1 MATRMLYGLDPF
13 RQIRRLQS
21 EVSRVAER
29 GSARAEEFPALNA
42 YANQD
47 GVVITAELPGI
58 RIDDLAVS
66 VHRDAITLS
75 GERQTDIAEAKQYH
89 RRERRQGRFVR
100 TVSLPFIVD
109 PKGVEAVVKNGVLR
123 LELPRAEEDKPRRI
137 NISTR

>member
-13 RQIRRLQS
+13 RQMRRLQN
-21 EVSRVAER
+21 EASRVAKR

-47 GVVITAELPGI
+47 GVVITAELPGV

-75 GERQTDIAEAKQYH
+75 GERQTDIEEAKQYH

-109 PKGVEAVVKNGVLR
+109 PKGVEAVMKNGVLR

>member
-1 MATRMLYGLDPF
+1 MATRMFYGLDPF
-13 RQIRRLQS
+13 RQMRRLQT
-21 EVSRVAER
+21 EVSRMAER
-29 GSARAEEFPALNA
+29 GSTRVEEFPALNA

-47 GVVITAELPGI
+47 GVVITAELPGVKI
-58 RIDDLAVS
+58 EDLAVS

-75 GERQTDIAEAKQYH
+75 GERQTDIEEAKQYH

-109 PKGVEAVVKNGVLR
+109 PKGVEAVMNNGVLR